1 MQPSIWWLT
10 LNKWP
15 CSMCCNCQCA
25 RRPVLWARTLY
36 KSWVA
41 RSWWGH
47 TSCVSDASPG
57 HRRRYNLSTQ
67 TTSSPQVW
75 CLSLDSHF
83 AFLQL
88 TVLFRGGGQEVRTTA
103 RQPSNEFRPSTASQ
117 PLKRAPHLTK
127 LRWGSRWKEQKSV
140 MSSLMRGSV
149 ISPSSKPMF
158 FTKKQ
163 FFSGQTCMSQGS
175 MLQSKD
181 ASRSPSH
188 FLPRG
193 PWNSNIEWNFWQ
205 VHWKN

>member
-83 AFLQL
+83 TFFLKL
-88 TVLFRGGGQEVRTTA
+88 TVLF
-103 RQPSNEFRPSTASQ
+103 S
-117 PLKRAPHLTK
+117 K
-127 LRWGSRWKEQKSV
+127 LQAFKQTNV
-140 MSSLMRGSV
+140 
-149 ISPSSKPMF
+149 

-163 FFSGQTCMSQGS
+163 CFSGQTCMSQGS